1 MKKSIG
7 LACLAALMLTGC
19 RVTVITDSTESTTSS
34 VVSTVESV
42 STETFEEKLTDNG
55 FTLKGPDQASMYD
68 ASHPNNAGL
77 TLKGTFDWAYTAS
90 LSAESAYSSDQSI
103 IPDSAITVMTESS
116 YNTGLIVEVDIM
128 IDLTQVVKAGDVYI
142 KGHFK
147 SNNVSKEATVCKKL
161 TIVPFGT
168 VKAPTYQETLKLDWS
183 ALKLESP
190 KSIVFQMTD
199 ADSQYG
205 LVNPN
210 ISDDTKK
217 YSDFWQYQLV
227 SETKTVKDISFTY
240 FVGHRYGLVF
250 QVTTAKDALVN
261 YEISAV
267 VGAGS
272 TATGFNQYKNNFL
285 TFASDNGSLTLTV
298 TTTTYA

>member
-1 MKKSIG
+1 
-7 LACLAALMLTGC
+7 
-19 RVTVITDSTESTTSS
+19 V
-34 VVSTVESV
+34 
-42 STETFEEKLTDNG
+42 
-55 FTLKGPDQASMYD
+55 
-68 ASHPNNAGL
+68 L
-77 TLKGTFDWAYTAS
+77 TLKGTFDWAYTAA

-103 IPDSAITVMTESS
+103 IPDSAITVMTETS

-128 IDLTQVVKAGDVYI
+128 IDLTKVVKAGDVNI

-161 TIVPFGT
+161 TIVPFGM
-168 VKAPTYQETLKLDWS
+168 VQAPTYQETLKLDWS

-199 ADSQYG
+199 ADAQYG

-227 SETKTVKDISFTY
+227 SETTTTKDITFTY
-240 FVGHRYGLVF
+240 FVDHRYGILF
-250 QVTTAKDALVN
+250 QVTTAKDTLVN
-261 YEISAV
+261 YEISDV

-298 TTTTYA
+298 TTTTYNLADVDKEGSLYPGARLTPCHRVFRSFL